1 MRQLHYL
8 RESTASVPSTHTRTR
23 AHTHTHTHTRRRRLI
38 SFRIRIEKM
47 LCTSFLIKAQVVMTE
62 KWNNMEIL
70 IAQLIRNA
78 IP

>member
-23 AHTHTHTHTRRRRLI
+23 TRTHTPTRRRRLI